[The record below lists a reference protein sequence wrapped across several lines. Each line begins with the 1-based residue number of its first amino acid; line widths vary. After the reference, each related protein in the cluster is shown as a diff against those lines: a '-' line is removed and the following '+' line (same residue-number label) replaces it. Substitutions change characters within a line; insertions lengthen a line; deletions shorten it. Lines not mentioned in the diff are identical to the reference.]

1 MSIPAY
7 SNTTN
12 TVPAPRGSRLRRLLD
27 PHPAFSGWQ
36 REQFDALSGHSQLIE
51 AQTGQKLLAVGELDP
66 RIHFLL
72 AGSVELEDADHNRH
86 QITAGSADAHYPI
99 ARIRPA
105 LFAITCLEPTT
116 LLLIEQ
122 SVLRK
127 LTSDTVSARRA
138 PRFDLFAPSA
148 SGSWQQHPLVANLHQ
163 AAEQGTLRLPV
174 IPGVALKIRRA
185 LSNENYQLSDI
196 TKIVTADP
204 VISARLLQLANS
216 PMFRGA
222 SACDSLQSAVLRLGI
237 HRVQNLVLALASAA
251 LFKSDNPL
259 IKNHLLRTWRHLMET
274 GALTA
279 ALARLQGSLDPDLA
293 LLTGLLH
300 EIGKIPILEQA
311 VQHPDLLA
319 QPGMLEDI
327 LAGVSPMISAATL
340 RTWQLPEDLVVATER
355 QHEWSYDHGGDTNHV
370 DLLLVAHIYASRD
383 GDPQQVLPRLDE
395 TPAFAR
401 ITGTRLSARESLQV
415 INEAAEKTRA
425 LKALLS

>member
-1 MSIPAY
+1 MSIPAH
-7 SNTTN
+7 SVGT
-12 TVPAPRGSRLRRLLD
+12 PDAQALRGSRLRQLLQA
-27 PHPAFSGWQ
+27 HPAFSSWH
-36 REQFDALSGHSQLIE
+36 RDQFEALSGHSRLIQ
-51 AQTGQKLLAVGELDP
+51 AQPGQSLLNAGDLAP
-66 RIHFLL
+66 HIHFLL
-72 AGSVELEDADHNRH
+72 AGSVELEDSDHNSHR
-86 QITAGSADAHYPI
+86 IEAGSSDAHYPI

-105 LFAITCLEPTT
+105 LFTVKCLEPTT
-116 LLLIEQ
+116 VLLVEQ

-127 LTSDTVSARRA
+127 LTSNTAKSSRA
-138 PRFDLFAPSA
+138 PRFDLFAPSS
-148 SGSWQQHPLVANLHQ
+148 SGSWHEHPLVAALHQ
-163 AAEQGTLRLPV
+163 ATEKGTLRLPV

-185 LSNENYQLSDI
+185 LTNENYQLSDI
-196 TKIVTADP
+196 TKIVSADP

-216 PMFRGA
+216 PVFRGA

-237 HRVQNLVLALASAA
+237 HRVQNLVLALASAG

-259 IKNHLLRTWRHLMET
+259 IKQHLLRTWRHLMET

-300 EIGKIPILEQA
+300 EIGKIPILERA
-311 VQHPDLLA
+311 VEYPDLLA
-319 QPGMLEDI
+319 QPGLLEDI

-340 RTWQLPEDLVVATER
+340 REWQLPEDLVMATER

-370 DLLLVAHIYASRD
+370 DLLLVAHIYAARD
-383 GDPQQVLPRLDE
+383 AEGQQVLPRLDE

-401 ITGTRLSARESLQV
+401 ITGTRLSAKQSLQV